1 MRGTSVKPCYLFIT
15 SVYVKF
21 GLILGQRPHMK
32 RFFIGLLREIGH
44 CYGECVVIF
53 LKKFILYNVHFII
66 NPDPVTET
74 TTKVGQ
80 HSVTI

>member
-1 MRGTSVKPCYLFIT
+1 MRPATSYEAIFHQFVK
-15 SVYVKF
+15 
-21 GLILGQRPHMK
+21 RD
-32 RFFIGLLREIGH
+32 RD
-44 CYGECVVIF
+44 CYGGYVVIF
-53 LKKFILYNVHFII
+53 LNRFILYNVHLII

>member
-1 MRGTSVKPCYLFIT
+1 MRP
-15 SVYVKF
+15 
-21 GLILGQRPHMK
+21 
-32 RFFIGLLREIGH
+32 FFIGWLREIGH
-44 CYGECVVIF
+44 CYGGCVVIF
-53 LKKFILYNVHFII
+53 LNKFNLYNVHLII